1 VCGHENQPHAKYCSE
16 CATSMVAA
24 SSAGREERK
33 VVTVL
38 FADIVGFTRLA
49 EHLDPEDVRALLAPY
64 FARMRVEL
72 ERVGGSVEK
81 FIGDA
86 VVAVFGAPVAHE
98 DDPERAVRAALAI
111 RDWVLAEQGDLQ
123 LRIAVNTGEA
133 LVALDGRQHLGEGI
147 ATGDVMN
154 TASRLQAAAPIN
166 GVLVGDATYRSSN
179 RVIAYR
185 AANAISVKGK
195 SVPVRVWEAIRLRSP
210 SDSEVVSTTGAPLIG
225 RVVELAVLQQ
235 ALEHVRRDR
244 VPQRMTIA
252 GVPGIG
258 KSRLLAE
265 LFRAIDDDPGEMVLW
280 RQGRSLPYG
289 EGVTFW
295 ALGEIVKAQAGILET
310 DSPEHAE
317 QKLHASV
324 GAVIPKSDDAQWI
337 ERNLRPLAGLGRVAE
352 MSSERA
358 EAFTAWRRFLEAL
371 AERQPLVLAFEDL
384 HWADDNLLDFIE
396 YLVDS
401 TGGAPILVVCTA
413 RPELFERRIR
423 WDRRTLN
430 AATLSLSPLS
440 DEETARLIDSLTRD
454 FEISAETQRELLGR
468 ASGNPLYAE
477 QYVRMVAERSEA
489 EDLPLPETI
498 QGIIAARLDAL
509 PIDEKR
515 LLQNAAVM
523 GKVFWLGA
531 VAVGGEAAAGAVGRR
546 LKALERKEFIRRA
559 RRSSFAGEGE
569 YAFLHILIRDVA
581 YSQIPRVERAEKH
594 RRAAEWIRSLGRA
607 GDHAEM
613 LAHHYLN
620 ALELRRAARQPIDA
634 AFADVVLA
642 SLHDAGERALSLN
655 AHSTAA
661 RFFESAL
668 ELAPP
673 QSPQRARLLFKLART
688 RHIAG
693 YIEPDLLATAY
704 AELLACGD
712 TDTAAEAE
720 ATLGELNWVRGD
732 RDRAFEHL
740 ARAHSLIENSA
751 PSRVKAYV
759 ISSYSRL
766 LMLAGEN
773 AAAIRLGSEALGIAK
788 QHDFNQLRAHA
799 LNTIG
804 VSRVH
809 SGDDAGIED
818 LEKSIAIAL
827 EANAVEDTCRAQA
840 NLGSMFW
847 ERGELER
854 ARALWMEAEK
864 GASHFGHIAYARWF
878 RGLDVEAQY
887 TFGRWDQALAAADR
901 FISEVEAGAPYYLA
915 PRWYTIRALIHV
927 ARGDISAARDDAQRS
942 VELARLAKDPQSLY
956 ATLAGCAHVFR
967 ESGDTEQ
974 AVAIAEEFL
983 VELRSGGRLGSARE
997 HVHTLAWMMA
1007 AAGRGQELID
1017 ALPAGDTPWSHAA
1030 VAFIAG
1036 DLETAAE
1043 ICRAMGA
1050 ATDEARDRLWLAASL
1065 VAQRRHADADVH
1077 LQRAMT
1083 FYRSVGAL
1091 RYIREGEA
1099 LLSASA

>member
-1 VCGHENQPHAKYCSE
+1 
-16 CATSMVAA
+16 MVEAA
-24 SSAGREERK
+24 AAGREERK
-33 VVTVL
+33 VVSVL
-38 FADIVGFTRLA
+38 FADIVGFTSRA
-49 EHLDPEDVRALLAPY
+49 EQLDPEDVRALLAPY
-64 FARMRVEL
+64 FARLRTEL
-72 ERVGGSVEK
+72 ERFGGSVEK

-111 RDWVLAEQGDLQ
+111 RDWVLAEQSDLQ

-133 LVALDGRQHLGEGI
+133 LVALGGRQNLGEGI

-154 TASRLQAAAPIN
+154 TASRLQAAAPVN
-166 GVLVGDATYRSSN
+166 GVLVGDATYRSTN
-179 RVIAYR
+179 RVIVYR
-185 AANAISVKGK
+185 DAPAISAKGK
-195 SVPVRVWEAIRLRSP
+195 SVPVRVWEAIGPRSRP
-210 SDSEVVSTTGAPLIG
+210 GSEVASTTGAPLIG
-225 RVVELAVLQQ
+225 RVAELDALKQ

-244 VPQRMTIA
+244 VPQLMTIA

-258 KSRLLAE
+258 KSRLVAE
-265 LFRAIDDDPGEMVLW
+265 LFRDIDEDPNEIVLW

-289 EGVTFW
+289 DGVTFW
-295 ALGEIVKAQAGILET
+295 ALGEMVKAQAGILET
-310 DSPEHAE
+310 DSPEQAE
-317 QKLHASV
+317 QKLHDSV
-324 GAVIPKSDDAQWI
+324 RAVIPESDGAQWI
-337 ERNLRPLAGLGRVAE
+337 EGHLRPLAGLGTATATG
-352 MSSERA
+352 SERA
-358 EAFTAWRRFLEAL
+358 EEAFTAWRHFLEAL
-371 AERQPLVLAFEDL
+371 AGRNPLVLAFEDL

-401 TGGAPILVVCTA
+401 TGGVPILVVCTA
-413 RPELFERRIR
+413 RPELFERRVR
-423 WDRRTLN
+423 WDGSAPN

-440 DEETARLIDSLTRD
+440 DDETARLIESLTRGLD
-454 FEISAETQRELLGR
+454 IPAETQRELLGR

-477 QYVRMVAERSEA
+477 QYVRMVAERLEA
-489 EDLPLPETI
+489 EGLPLPETI

-509 PIDEKR
+509 PVEEKR
-515 LLQNAAVM
+515 LLQDAAVI

-531 VAVGGEAAAGAVGRR
+531 VTVGGAADSASAEPR
-546 LKALERKEFIRRA
+546 LKALERKEFIRHA
-559 RRSSFAGEGE
+559 RNSSVAGEAE

-594 RRAAEWIRSLGRA
+594 RRAAEWIRSLGRT

-613 LAHHYLN
+613 LAHHYLK
-620 ALELRRAARQPIDA
+620 ALELRRAARQPVDA
-634 AFADVVLA
+634 PFADLVLA
-642 SLHDAGERALSLN
+642 SLRDAGERALSLN
-655 AHSTAA
+655 AHGTAA
-661 RFFESAL
+661 RFFEAAL

-673 QSPQRARLLFKLART
+673 DSPQRARLLFKLART

-693 YIEPDLLATAY
+693 YIEPDLLAAAF

-712 TDTAAEAE
+712 HDTAAEAE

-740 ARAHSLIENSA
+740 AHAHSLIQKSA
-751 PSRVKAYV
+751 PSRAKAYV

-773 AAAIRLGSEALGIAK
+773 PEAIRLGVEALGIAE
-788 QHDFNQLRAHA
+788 QHDLNQLRAHA

-809 SGDDAGIED
+809 SGDDAGIAD
-818 LEKSIAIAL
+818 LEQSIAIAL

-847 ERGELER
+847 EQGDLER
-854 ARALWMEAEK
+854 AHELWMEAEK
-864 GASHFGHIAYARWF
+864 GASHFGHVAYARWF

-887 TFGRWDQALAAADR
+887 TFGRWDQALSAADR

-927 ARGDISAARDDAQRS
+927 ARGNIPESRDDARRS
-942 VELARLAKDPQSLY
+942 LELARLAKDPQSLY

-983 VELRSGGRLGSARE
+983 VELRSRGRLGSARE
-997 HVHTLAWMMA
+997 HVHTLAWMMT
-1007 AAGRGQELID
+1007 AAGHGQELID

-1036 DLETAAE
+1036 DLERAAD

-1065 VAQRRHADADVH
+1065 VAERRHADADVH
-1077 LQRAMT
+1077 LQRALT
-1083 FYRSVGAL
+1083 FYRSVRAL

-1099 LLSASA
+1099 LLTASV